1 MTDETAAATSNVV
14 SLTDFRGIDAPSP
27 RKTFDEL
34 PAAAQRALQE
44 AQARREE
51 AQQAD
56 AAADATKEIGGRG
69 GKDPARY
76 GDWEI
81 KGRAI
86 DF

>member
-27 RKTFDEL
+27 RKTFEEL

-44 AQARREE
+44 AQARREA
-51 AQQAD
+51 AQQ
-56 AAADATKEIGGRG
+56 ADATKEIGGRG